1 MKKWFKCFFLGFFS
15 HRLAKESSK
24 RGYTAVFLSLV
35 LALVFIWSG
44 FLGAYML
51 PFGTQYGNSPDFKS
65 TAHAV
70 FANTDPAKRIEAEIE
85 NGRLRVKGGGEYA
98 EGLLINTFASD
109 ADKQSYSVG
118 GYDVIVDLR
127 AADTLAEIEA
137 YCVSNDGKETKIS
150 YAEYLTLSDVAR
162 LNFDFKIRYT
172 GEALSLN
179 DAAVAGYKAYLAGS
193 GEEGKGAVAELDK
206 ELAEG
211 KLTSDEYGRKIY
223 ELYFEAY
230 YPEIKEYEKE
240 SKVPLLR
247 NYYYHQYLNGGK
259 QKYLFI
265 FDDCMTGAFETK
277 MGKNISFYGFYEKL
291 DDGAVV
297 ESGAVGK
304 AANKTVDRFIKDAY
318 KANLSLNVYACFTST
333 VMLAPF
339 LALMIMVA
347 TIMSYSIM
355 KLKGVKSI
363 PTLGGMLQSVG
374 SFVWFSGVISAV
386 LSVIGSFIVGRG
398 LINALPPVTF
408 FVALLIR
415 SIVFAVYE
423 NKLYIKE
430 SEQAEQTEV

>member
-1 MKKWFKCFFLGFFS
+1 
-15 HRLAKESSK
+15 
-24 RGYTAVFLSLV
+24 
-35 LALVFIWSG
+35 
-44 FLGAYML
+44 
-51 PFGTQYGNSPDFKS
+51 
-65 TAHAV
+65 
-70 FANTDPAKRIEAEIE
+70 
-85 NGRLRVKGGGEYA
+85 
-98 EGLLINTFASD
+98 
-109 ADKQSYSVG
+109 
-118 GYDVIVDLR
+118 
-127 AADTLAEIEA
+127 
-137 YCVSNDGKETKIS
+137 
-150 YAEYLTLSDVAR
+150 
-162 LNFDFKIRYT
+162 
-172 GEALSLN
+172 
-179 DAAVAGYKAYLAGS
+179 
-193 GEEGKGAVAELDK
+193 
-206 ELAEG
+206 
-211 KLTSDEYGRKIY
+211 
-223 ELYFEAY
+223 
-230 YPEIKEYEKE
+230 
-240 SKVPLLR
+240 
-247 NYYYHQYLNGGK
+247 
-259 QKYLFI
+259 
-265 FDDCMTGAFETK
+265 MTGAFETK

-347 TIMSYSIM
+347 TILSYSIM
-355 KLKGVKSI
+355 KLKEVKSI

-374 SFVWFSGVISAV
+374 SFVWFSSVISAV